1 MEYNDIYDIYIEFDN
16 IEMDKKI
23 FDYNSKKF
31 KVKGG
36 NLKQVVANT
45 IVNEVI
51 EELKSAG
58 LWNEDA
64 VKSMRPD
71 FVEAALDFFRFTE
84 EKFRIEKEQKHK
96 EKPC

>member
-1 MEYNDIYDIYIEFDN
+1 MKTRE
-16 IEMDKKI
+16 
-23 FDYNSKKF
+23 
-31 KVKGG
+31 
-36 NLKQVVANT
+36 Q
-45 IVNEVI
+45 VI

-84 EKFRIEKEQKHK
+84 EKCRIEKEQKERELYESIARMMDNPHSQNVQCVDVDLGVFK
-96 EKPC
+96 SSLTR

>member
-1 MEYNDIYDIYIEFDN
+1 MKTRE
-16 IEMDKKI
+16 
-23 FDYNSKKF
+23 
-31 KVKGG
+31 
-36 NLKQVVANT
+36 Q
-45 IVNEVI
+45 VI

-84 EKFRIEKEQKHK
+84 EKCRIEKEQKQKEMYESIARMMDNPHSQNAQCVDYDLGIFKKK
-96 EKPC
+96 EKTLQV

>member
-1 MEYNDIYDIYIEFDN
+1 MKTRE
-16 IEMDKKI
+16 
-23 FDYNSKKF
+23 
-31 KVKGG
+31 
-36 NLKQVVANT
+36 Q
-45 IVNEVI
+45 VI

-84 EKFRIEKEQKHK
+84 EKYQIEKEQKEK
-96 EKPC
+96 ELYESIARMMDNPHSQNAQCVDVDLGVFNRRRM

>member
-1 MEYNDIYDIYIEFDN
+1 MKTRE
-16 IEMDKKI
+16 
-23 FDYNSKKF
+23 
-31 KVKGG
+31 
-36 NLKQVVANT
+36 Q
-45 IVNEVI
+45 VI

-84 EKFRIEKEQKHK
+84 EKFRIEKEQKQK
-96 EKPC
+96 EMYESIARMMDNPHSQNVQCVDYDLGIFKRKRIE

>member
-1 MEYNDIYDIYIEFDN
+1 MKTRE
-16 IEMDKKI
+16 
-23 FDYNSKKF
+23 
-31 KVKGG
+31 
-36 NLKQVVANT
+36 Q
-45 IVNEVI
+45 VI

-84 EKFRIEKEQKHK
+84 EKFRIEKEQKQK
-96 EKPC
+96 EMYESIARMMDNPHSQNVQCVDVDLGVFKSRVTR

>member
-1 MEYNDIYDIYIEFDN
+1 MKTSE
-16 IEMDKKI
+16 
-23 FDYNSKKF
+23 
-31 KVKGG
+31 
-36 NLKQVVANT
+36 Q
-45 IVNEVI
+45 VI

-84 EKFRIEKEQKHK
+84 EKFRIEKEQKQK
-96 EKPC
+96 EMYESIARMMDNPHSQNVQCVDVDLGVFKSRVTR

>member
-1 MEYNDIYDIYIEFDN
+1 MKTRE
-16 IEMDKKI
+16 
-23 FDYNSKKF
+23 
-31 KVKGG
+31 
-36 NLKQVVANT
+36 Q
-45 IVNEVI
+45 VI

-84 EKFRIEKEQKHK
+84 EKYWIEKEQKEK
-96 EKPC
+96 ELYESIAGMMDKPRCQNVQCVDADLGMFKKKQEEV

>member
-1 MEYNDIYDIYIEFDN
+1 MKTRE
-16 IEMDKKI
+16 
-23 FDYNSKKF
+23 
-31 KVKGG
+31 
-36 NLKQVVANT
+36 Q
-45 IVNEVI
+45 VI

-84 EKFRIEKEQKHK
+84 EKCRIEKEQK
-96 EKPC
+96 EKGLYESMAKMMDNPHSQNAQCVDVDLGVFKKRHGN